1 MTLKNIIND
10 SVVTSN
16 FSSTYPFINKY
27 VIENG
32 DSVESRNGDTKEII
46 DFKTTITNPY
56 RRCVGNNGRDINI
69 FFLLAEAIWIFKGE
83 KDVAFLDIF
92 NSNMKNYSDD
102 GVNFHAPYGFR
113 LRKHGVSSFDRTLPT
128 SPENNG
134 HAVEQMNKG
143 VDQILQTLK
152 DLHKD
157 SETRRAVMQ
166 IWNAD
171 LDLGTKS
178 KDLPCNDMV
187 FLKIRNGK
195 LRTTISNRS
204 NDLHWG
210 LPTNVF
216 QFSFLTEI
224 MANILGIELGTQTHN
239 SQSLHIYNDNPIA
252 WKMYDEVQL
261 SNGQF
266 QDLYDVFV
274 PAKMDMN
281 FDSESIES
289 RLAEVDY
296 FLSMIIDSIKS
307 GKRITETEEQ
317 TLMHFSKYLHLVYDL
332 LMIYVEYK
340 STSRTDSDKWKTID
354 KISNISNFYPS
365 LDIIAL
371 AVNFFASKVKD
382 KDIVSVNLTS
392 PIGKM

>member
-10 SVVTSN
+10 SVVTSC
-16 FSSTYPFINKY
+16 FSETYPFINKY

-32 DSVESRNGDTKEII
+32 DSVESRNGDTREII
-46 DFKTTITNPY
+46 DFKTTLTNPY
-56 RRCVGNNGRDINI
+56 KRCVGNNSRDINI
-69 FFLLAEAIWIFKGE
+69 FFLLAEAIWIFRGE
-83 KDVAFLDIF
+83 KDVEFLDIF

-102 GVNFHAPYGFR
+102 GKTFHAPYGFR
-113 LRKHGVSSFDRTLPT
+113 LRHHGVSSFDRTLPT

-134 HAVEQMNKG
+134 HAVEQSNNG

-171 LDLGTKS
+171 LDLGTSS

-187 FLKIRNGK
+187 FIKIRNGK

-224 MANILGIELGTQTHN
+224 MSNILGLELGTQTHN
-239 SQSLHIYNDNPIA
+239 SQSLHIYNDNEIA
-252 WKMYDEVQL
+252 WKMYDEIQL
-261 SNGQF
+261 TNGNF
-266 QDLYDVFV
+266 EDLYSVFV
-274 PAKMDMN
+274 PGKMDMC
-281 FDSESIES
+281 FDAESIEG
-289 RLAEVDY
+289 RLSEVDY
-296 FLSMIIDSIKS
+296 FLSMIIDSIKNN
-307 GKRITETEEQ
+307 KRITETEEQ
-317 TLMHFSKYLHLVYDL
+317 TLCKFSKYLHLVYDL
-332 LMIYVEYK
+332 LMLYVDYK
-340 STSRTDSDKWKTID
+340 GTERKDTDKWKTID
-354 KISNISNFYPS
+354 KLTILSNFYPS

-371 AVNFFASKVKD
+371 SVNFFATKVKD
-382 KDIVSVNLTS
+382 KEIVSVNLTS

>member
-1 MTLKNIIND
+1 MNLKNIIND
-10 SVVTSN
+10 SVVTACFSN
-16 FSSTYPFINKY
+16 SYPFINKY
-27 VIENG
+27 IIENG
-32 DSVESRNGDTKEII
+32 DQVASRNGDTKEII

-113 LRKHGVSSFDRTLPT
+113 LRNHGVSSFDKTLPT

-143 VDQILQTLK
+143 TDQILQTLK

-171 LDLGTKS
+171 LDLGTNS

-187 FLKIRNGK
+187 FLKIRDGK

-224 MANILGIELGTQTHN
+224 MSNILGIELGTQTHN
-239 SQSLHIYNDNPIA
+239 SQSLHIYSDNPIA
-252 WKMYDEVQL
+252 WTMYEEVQIT
-261 SNGQF
+261 SGQF

-274 PAKMDMN
+274 PGKMDMN
-281 FDSESIES
+281 FDTEAIES

-296 FLSMIIDSIKS
+296 FLGMIIDSVKS
-307 GKRITETEEQ
+307 GRKITETDEEG
-317 TLMHFSKYLHLVYDL
+317 LMKFSKYLHLVYDL
-332 LMIYVEYK
+332 LMIYVSYK
-340 STSRTDSDKWKTID
+340 ATDRSDSDKMKMID
-354 KISNISNFYPS
+354 KITLLSNYYPS
-365 LDIIAL
+365 LDILAL
-371 AVNFFASKVKD
+371 AANFFASKVKD
-382 KDIVSVNLTS
+382 KEIVENNLTA
-392 PIGKM
+392 PIGRM